1 MMSVHEFRDEDAAY
15 LKWTSQHRGG
25 YTINIQRTLNP
36 SNARLHRA
44 DCRTV
49 SGSNPRNG
57 PWTSHYIKVCAN
69 DIAELDA
76 WATAHG
82 LGAIGRC
89 AVCHPTQQTAAT
101 RDSTPRGAAPPIPVP
116 SVRATAVRDPSPEP
130 PSVEVWADEYVHF
143 ERRTAW
149 QDRLRADLRARVR
162 LLRASPE
169 EVLHATFF
177 GPKPRRA
184 DIENLTL
191 YNIDETGAAFSDA
204 ARFGLRF
211 ELGANEAQRQR
222 TVYGYRYELTPEIP
236 RFSTGASRG
245 NWLPGTGSIW
255 AASPVTRSLSRSGL
269 PSLEPASGWHI
280 RRCARAL
287 RSRFTCTS
295 ALRKEKSHV

>member
-49 SGSNPRNG
+49 SGSHPRNG
-57 PWTSHYIKVCAN
+57 PRTSHYIKVCAN

-116 SVRATAVRDPSPEP
+116 SIRATAVRDPSPNHRASKCGPMSMSTLSVGLPGKTGCELTFARGFAYFGPARRRSCMRHSSDPNHGEPTLRTSRCTTSTRPGP
-130 PSVEVWADEYVHF
+130 PSA
-143 ERRTAW
+143 T
-149 QDRLRADLRARVR
+149 
-162 LLRASPE
+162 LL
-169 EVLHATFF
+169 
-177 GPKPRRA
+177 
-184 DIENLTL
+184 
-191 YNIDETGAAFSDA
+191 
-204 ARFGLRF
+204 
-211 ELGANEAQRQR
+211 
-222 TVYGYRYELTPEIP
+222 
-236 RFSTGASRG
+236 
-245 NWLPGTGSIW
+245 GS
-255 AASPVTRSLSRSGL
+255 VSGL
-269 PSLEPASGWHI
+269 NSGPTKHS
-280 RRCARAL
+280 AKG
-287 RSRFTCTS
+287 RSTATDMS
-295 ALRKEKSHV
+295 